1 MTAAQSILIVEDD
14 IATRMLIRSVLTRH
28 DYRVLEAG
36 DGEEG
41 LELFQREQPD
51 LVLMD
56 VMMPRLDGFA
66 ACSTIRQVEQIPGTP
81 VIMLTA
87 ADAGADVEK
96 AFEAGAT
103 DFITKPIN
111 WPLLVARVR
120 YALRAWR
127 TSREL
132 LKTRLRQ
139 EYAQKI
145 ARMGFWAWQ
154 ADSGQLEWSADL
166 PELTGVA
173 REQVTSLAALLA
185 RTHPDDRKRLALA
198 MDMARSSRSRLDQE
212 IRLLAPDGAVR
223 VLHLVAAHHPAQGSP
238 ELFEGAFQ
246 DLTQVR
252 ETEQMVQHMALHDTL
267 TGLPNRKLF
276 LRLLESAI
284 ERARQHGSGV
294 AMILF
299 DINRLGRIN
308 DAMGMQAGD
317 QLLGRIASSLRQV
330 LPLDTNIARLDSD
343 EFAVFVHHND
353 LARVRAKTEAV
364 LGRTGQPISIEG
376 ETLFVSMTAG
386 IALFPEHAGNAEEM
400 IQAAQDARQ
409 SARLQ
414 GKPLAIAQPVSANKA
429 IELKLE
435 FALRAALDD
444 RFEQFHLVYQPQ
456 IRLSDNCI
464 VGVEALIRWEHPEI
478 GLVSPPRFIPIM
490 EELGLINALG
500 EWILRTACRQLRSW
514 QDVGMRLQMSINLS
528 PRQFQD
534 SQLSAVLDDAV
545 AQAGI
550 RPEDLKLE
558 ITESIAMQDP
568 QGAVELLRQWRD
580 RGYQIA
586 IDDFGIGYS
595 SLEYLLRFPLNAI
608 KIDRAFIKD
617 IVESPS
623 DRAIV
628 RAVTVMA
635 QSMGLISIA
644 EGVETQRQQDYLNA
658 IGINQVQGFLFGKPM
673 RAEALAR
680 FYAEHHAHLQAGGDG
695 HPNGQWLAEQLA

>member
-1 MTAAQSILIVEDD
+1 MSTAESILIVEDD
-14 IATRMLIRSVLTRH
+14 TATRLLIRAVLARH
-28 DYRVLEAG
+28 GYRLLEAG
-36 DGEEG
+36 DGQEAIEV
-41 LELFQREQPD
+41 FQREQPD

-66 ACSTIRQVEQIPGTP
+66 ACRALRDCEPIPGTP

-87 ADAGADVEK
+87 SDADSDVEK
-96 AFEAGAT
+96 AFEVEAT

-120 YALRAWR
+120 YALRARR

-132 LKTRLRQ
+132 VTTRLRQ

-154 ADSGQLEWSADL
+154 TDSGTLEWSADL
-166 PELTGVA
+166 LELTGIA
-173 REQVTSLAALLA
+173 GEQVASLPALLE
-185 RTHPDDRKRLALA
+185 RIHPDDRKRLALA
-198 MDMARSSRSRLDQE
+198 VELARSEHERLDQE
-212 IRLLAPDGAVR
+212 VRLIAADGQPR
-223 VLHLVAAHHPAQGSP
+223 VLHLVAAHQPAQGKP
-238 ELFEGAFQ
+238 QLYQGAFQ

-252 ETEQMVQHMALHDTL
+252 ETEQLVQHMALHDSL

-276 LRLLESAI
+276 LRQLESAI
-284 ERARQHGSGV
+284 ERARQNGNGV

-308 DAMGMQAGD
+308 DALGMQAGD
-317 QLLGRIASSLRQV
+317 QLLGRIAASLRQV
-330 LPLDTNIARLDSD
+330 LPLDSSIARLDSD

-353 LARVRAKTEAV
+353 LKRVQTKTEAV
-364 LGRTGQPISIEG
+364 LARTAQPIDIGG
-376 ETLFVSMTAG
+376 ETLFVAMSAG
-386 IALFPEHAGNAEEM
+386 IALFPEHAGNAEELV
-400 IQAAQDARQ
+400 QAAQDARQ

-414 GKPLAIAQPVSANKA
+414 AKPLAIAKPVSANKA
-429 IELKLE
+429 VELKLE
-435 FALRAALDD
+435 FDLRAALEQG
-444 RFEQFHLVYQPQ
+444 FEQFHLVYQPQ
-456 IRLSDNCI
+456 VRLSDNRI
-464 VGVEALIRWEHPEI
+464 VGVEALVRWEHPEI
-478 GLVSPPRFIPIM
+478 GLVPPPRFIPIM

-500 EWILRTACRQLRSW
+500 EWILRSACQQLRCW
-514 QDVGMRLQMSINLS
+514 QDAGIQLQMSVNLS

-534 SQLSAVLDDAV
+534 SELSALIDDAV
-545 AQAGI
+545 RQAGI
-550 RPEDLKLE
+550 RPADLKLE

-568 QGAVELLRQWRD
+568 QGTVELLRQWRE

-586 IDDFGIGYS
+586 IDDFGVGYS
-595 SLEYLLRFPLNAI
+595 SLEYLLRFPLDAI

-635 QSMGLISIA
+635 QSMGLTTIA
-644 EGVETQRQQDYLNA
+644 EGVETQRQQDYLDA
-658 IGINQVQGFLFGKPM
+658 IGINQVQGYLFGKPM
-673 RAEALAR
+673 RAEAVERL
-680 FYAEHHAHLQAGGDG
+680 YAEHKGIGIHH
-695 HPNGQWLAEQLA
+695 